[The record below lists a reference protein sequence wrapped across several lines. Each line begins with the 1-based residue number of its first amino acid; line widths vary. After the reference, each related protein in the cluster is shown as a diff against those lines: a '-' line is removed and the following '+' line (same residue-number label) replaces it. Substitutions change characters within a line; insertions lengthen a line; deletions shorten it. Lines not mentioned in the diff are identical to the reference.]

1 MQDYVEK
8 RNGGY
13 YLQDS
18 RVALDSIVT
27 AFQNGAAPESILRS
41 FPVIGSLVKVYGA
54 LTFYLEN
61 QPAVD
66 QYLREQDDLAERLYA
81 TQSPLP
87 EALVERIRLARE
99 EAAVANLKA

>member
-1 MQDYVEK
+1 MQEYVEE

-13 YLQDS
+13 YLTGS

-27 AFQNGAAPESILRS
+27 AFQRGAAPESILRS

-61 QPAVD
+61 QTAVD
-66 QYLREQDDLAERLYA
+66 RYLREQDALADSLA
-81 TQSPLP
+81 GKQSPLP
-87 EALVERIRLARE
+87 EALAERIRLTRE
-99 EAAVANLKA
+99 DTSNLQT